1 MNGSGLLAAFTALLT
16 VAVVAVIVSQHA
28 QTSAVIQ
35 ALGSATS
42 SAIGAAVA
50 PVTQTGQTNG

>member
-1 MNGSGLLAAFTALLT
+1 MNAGTFLAAFTALLA

-50 PVTQTGQTNG
+50 PVTQSSSG